1 QLTIRNTDEV
11 KIMPS
16 SEFLVDEYVDK
27 NERKQKNIVKY
38 IKAVNILDY
47 IDTPLIIY
55 NDYEGIEQSYKF
67 LLEEITNY
75 NDSLDLPGNTKY
87 MNDFYDYINFDNVQI
102 NKFNVKNTQN
112 SLELKSQELE
122 NLIGNVS
129 EKNKVLNS
137 HLEKNKVVI
146 ICLSSRYKAN
156 QLIDLLE
163 NENLI
168 FTDEKNCIKE

>member
-1 QLTIRNTDEV
+1 LKVGDEYSQKDLIDKLTKMGYEREVIVNKTGEIAVRGIGIDVFVVDSENPIRIEFWGDEIESIRIFDVESQLTIRNTDEV

-55 NDYEGIEQSYKF
+55 SDYEGIEQSYKF

-75 NDSLDLPGNTKY
+75 NDSLDL
-87 MNDFYDYINFDNVQI
+87 
-102 NKFNVKNTQN
+102 
-112 SLELKSQELE
+112 
-122 NLIGNVS
+122 
-129 EKNKVLNS
+129 
-137 HLEKNKVVI
+137 
-146 ICLSSRYKAN
+146 
-156 QLIDLLE
+156 
-163 NENLI
+163 
-168 FTDEKNCIKE
+168 